1 MKKFLKGVV
10 GATVFFSLIFLIM
23 ACSTEAPPEQTIKQ
37 AMQKMEQ
44 IDSFESEIVFDEKM
58 SMGAESDGSKTV
70 IYITSFKQPL
80 KNKTEFTIQNGYSQQ
95 SQTSELYIDKIDDVA
110 KIYGNVGGDWY
121 QRTLTEEE
129 LQGFLSEGDINRF
142 LNIATNFQKT
152 GTEQVNDKNTTRY
165 DAIIAADA
173 IKDMGEVEMI
183 EAFIEN
189 TDLNVEEVYQ
199 QIGSVPIKVCIDE
212 KGYII
217 KFEMDLKDMLQ
228 KLIDIAKQKNAA
240 EFEITNDMI
249 IDTMT
254 MTVTYHNI
262 NAATNF
268 EIPQQAKEAKRK

>member
-23 ACSTEAPPEQTIKQ
+23 ACSTEVPPEQTIKQ

-268 EIPQQAKEAKRK
+268 EIPQQAKEAKQK

>member
-1 MKKFLKGVV
+1 
-10 GATVFFSLIFLIM
+10 
-23 ACSTEAPPEQTIKQ
+23 
-37 AMQKMEQ
+37 
-44 IDSFESEIVFDEKM
+44 
-58 SMGAESDGSKTV
+58 
-70 IYITSFKQPL
+70 
-80 KNKTEFTIQNGYSQQ
+80 
-95 SQTSELYIDKIDDVA
+95 
-110 KIYGNVGGDWY
+110 
-121 QRTLTEEE
+121 
-129 LQGFLSEGDINRF
+129 
-142 LNIATNFQKT
+142 
-152 GTEQVNDKNTTRY
+152 
-165 DAIIAADA
+165 
-173 IKDMGEVEMI
+173 MI

-268 EIPQQAKEAKRK
+268 EIPQQAKEAKQK